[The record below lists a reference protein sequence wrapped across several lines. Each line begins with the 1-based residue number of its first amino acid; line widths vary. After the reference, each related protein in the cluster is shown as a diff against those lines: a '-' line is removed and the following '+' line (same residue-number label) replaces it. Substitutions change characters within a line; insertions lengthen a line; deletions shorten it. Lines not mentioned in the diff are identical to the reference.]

1 MLSPLEMVYP
11 WQLLSDALPVDL
23 DSLREL
29 RTSGALPIQA
39 AAAADSLPNAEI
51 IADATQL
58 DGVISTVI
66 I

>member
-39 AAAADSLPNAEI
+39 AAADSLPNAEI